1 MHSWC
6 LIGLISTCAFAGLQQ
21 SRALGDLPC
30 KQNKYLEDWGT
41 AREHIELTYKW
52 DGKTLRTIAMW
63 MVLFPYIAYNITCRE
78 FQKSDRLFG
87 REERQFWGFDEE
99 K

>member
-1 MHSWC
+1 MPDW
-6 LIGLISTCAFAGLQQ
+6 IFSTCAFAGLQQ
-21 SRALGDLPC
+21 SRALGDLPY
-30 KQNKYLEDWGT
+30 KPNKYLEDWGT

-63 MVLFPYIAYNITCRE
+63 MVIFPYIAYNITCRE

-87 REERQFWGFDEE
+87 REERQFWGFDED